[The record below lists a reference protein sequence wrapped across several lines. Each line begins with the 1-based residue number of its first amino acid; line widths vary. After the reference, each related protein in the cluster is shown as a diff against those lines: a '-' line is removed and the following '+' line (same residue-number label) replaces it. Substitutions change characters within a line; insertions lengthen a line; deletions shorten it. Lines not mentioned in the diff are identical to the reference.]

1 MNVHPKNCSSYHPCC
16 CMVKTAF
23 KYVFPPNRDDDF
35 CLIFCIYPSSMIRK
49 QGITS
54 VLGGVVKIIWN
65 PVKNDDFSIPIFVF
79 YIYRYATKQLHTKE
93 RILSRINDE
102 WPRNPMQRKSPLTY
116 KQTKKRSYTSTFTDM
131 QQSNFTPRN
140 VLSRINDEW
149 SRNPMQRNHLLLTNK
164 QKGRLMALLNCR

>member
-65 PVKNDDFSIPIFVF
+65 PVKNDDFSIPILVF

-102 WPRNPMQRKSPLTY
+102 W
-116 KQTKKRSYTSTFTDM
+116 
-131 QQSNFTPRN
+131 
-140 VLSRINDEW
+140 
-149 SRNPMQRNHLLLTNK
+149 SRNPMQRNPLLLTHKIKKGGWWHCSIVGSLFMSKTPMWLNK
-164 QKGRLMALLNCR
+164 MESRNEVQVFWSGLLYIDACPILLQLESFAH